1 MHQRPTRT
9 ENQIDCFSSRTTYER
24 SWWHNCIIVLYKG
37 EILGKGRF
45 DELKA
50 KGLLNTTVDPL
61 YKETKESDESFGAPW
76 SLFEIFFK
84 FARLLRRLF
93 LSIVSVTHA
102 VYCRVNVLSS
112 HVMLLTVRD
121 LQLIGSKMNQLSA
134 KFRTHDAIL
143 TDPWGVGS
151 LNNHAVLHRS
161 KNRLGIMFMERG
173 SCMRDSLSYLIPSWI
188 TANFWS
194 LVQSNS

>member
-1 MHQRPTRT
+1 MNLQVRDDSKR
-9 ENQIDCFSSRTTYER
+9 EWARKAN
-24 SWWHNCIIVLYKG
+24 LY
-37 EILGKGRF
+37 
-45 DELKA
+45 
-50 KGLLNTTVDPL
+50 
-61 YKETKESDESFGAPW
+61 APW

-102 VYCRVNVLSS
+102 VYCHVNVLSS

-194 LVQSNS
+194 LVQSNSYLSVSNRPLGLPEGSATKIQN